1 MENNE
6 ENRIPIKNLLE
17 TYSIEEISNLFAKI
31 DEKIISLHDC
41 STKDF
46 YNLNK
51 DFKYFHGIANQIS
64 ENASFLFDFI
74 ASKENNGFL
83 EDIEK
88 FYETLNSRSQLL
100 DYHLEIAS
108 GINKS
113 ILSGIRKSFF
123 PLKNFK
129 QNLTSLIFLESNLQ
143 LDLQE
148 EEGNQIRTVS
158 EISQTIKDQLSLLEK
173 LFAKLKRII
182 KNNGSVDKVA
192 YDDLNISGIL
202 EKLKEELS
210 SYSEHYKSAQARIPE
225 IKQRTDETSES
236 ISKII
241 TNLQYQDIIKQK
253 MQHIQETHKDLVAE
267 LEEFKNQSDDT
278 SLNEK
283 AKYFIRIRDIAGLQ
297 AAQLMQA
304 NKEYQNA
311 IQQISG
317 HFHEIGEN
325 MTHVSKQCAE
335 YTSFDATKQKVFFDS
350 LKKLLANAKSKIQQF
365 CGFNENFEN
374 HIEAIREILDKI
386 YWVNNSINS
395 LVEELQQAMKRIEN
409 SYEADYNNE
418 EGKDNLLRRQMSQ
431 LFSDVKSNVD
441 LLSKVLEEI
450 SNYREGLHEQV
461 IQNIS
466 SDQYKQSAILPDKI
480 ESYIGELN
488 KIEKKILDKLEQNNK
503 LSESML
509 SDIQT
514 SVGKIQYYDY
524 FEKVI
529 SEIIEELNTINFKLK
544 EGEDK
549 IEDRDKNLEH
559 LTENYTMNSE
569 FLVHNQVAQG
579 QDPDMD
585 VEDEEGGDLEL
596 F

>member
-6 ENRIPIKNLLE
+6 ENRIQIKNLLE
-17 TYSIEEISNLFAKI
+17 TYTIEEISDLFAKI

-41 STKDF
+41 SSKDF

-108 GINKS
+108 DINKN

-143 LDLQE
+143 LDIQE
-148 EEGNQIRTVS
+148 KEDDETRSVS

-182 KNNGSVDKVA
+182 KNSGPVDKVA

-202 EKLKEELS
+202 EKLKEELN
-210 SYSEHYKSAQARIPE
+210 SYSEHYKSAQERIPE

-253 MQHIQETHKDLVAE
+253 MQHIQQTHKDLVAE
-267 LEEFKNQSDDT
+267 LQEFKNQSEDI

-311 IQQISG
+311 IQKISG
-317 HFHEIGEN
+317 HFLEIGEN
-325 MTHVSKQCAE
+325 MTYVSKQCAE
-335 YTSFDATKQKVFFDS
+335 YTSFDATRQKIFFDS
-350 LKKLLANAKSKIQQF
+350 LKKHLANAKSKIQQF

-374 HIEAIREILDKI
+374 HIESIREILDKI
-386 YWVNNSINS
+386 YWVNNSITS
-395 LVEELQQAMKRIEN
+395 LVEELRQAMKRIED
-409 SYEADYNNE
+409 SYEVSNNE
-418 EGKDNLLRRQMSQ
+418 TGQDNLLTKQMSQ

-441 LLSKVLEEI
+441 LLSKVLGEVAK
-450 SNYREGLHEQV
+450 YREGLHEQV

-466 SDQYKQSAILPDKI
+466 SDQYKQSTVLPDKI
-480 ESYIGELN
+480 ESYISELN

-524 FEKVI
+524 FESVI
-529 SEIIEELNTINFKLK
+529 SEIVEELNIINFKLK

-549 IEDRDKNLEH
+549 IEDRDKNLKH

>member
-1 MENNE
+1 MEKNE
-6 ENRIPIKNLLE
+6 ENRIQIKNLLE
-17 TYSIEEISNLFAKI
+17 TYSIEEISNLFSKI

-41 STKDF
+41 SSKDF

-64 ENASFLFDFI
+64 ENASFLFDII

-108 GINKS
+108 EINES
-113 ILSGIRKSFF
+113 ILSGIRQSFF
-123 PLKNFK
+123 PIKNFK
-129 QNLTSLIFLESNLQ
+129 QNLSSLIFLESNLQ
-143 LDLQE
+143 FDIQKEDDE
-148 EEGNQIRTVS
+148 EAKSVS

-182 KNNGSVDKVA
+182 KNNGPVNKLT
-192 YDDLNISGIL
+192 YDDLNISSIL
-202 EKLKEELS
+202 EKLRTELT
-210 SYSEHYKSAQARIPE
+210 SYSAHYKSAQERIPE
-225 IKQRTDETSES
+225 IKERTDDTSES

-253 MQHIQETHKDLVAE
+253 MQHIQQTHKDLVAE
-267 LEEFKNQSDDT
+267 LEEFKNQNEDT

-311 IQQISG
+311 IQEISG
-317 HFHEIGEN
+317 KFLEIGEN
-325 MTHVSKQCAE
+325 MTQVSKQCAE
-335 YTSFDATKQKVFFDS
+335 YTSFDATKQQVFFES
-350 LKKLLANAKSKIQQF
+350 LKKHLSHAKSKIQQF

-374 HIEAIREILDKI
+374 YIESIREILDKI
-386 YWVNNSINS
+386 YWVNKSINS
-395 LVEELQQAMKRIEN
+395 LVEELQESMKKIE
-409 SYEADYNNE
+409 SMYETEPDE
-418 EGKDNLLRRQMSQ
+418 EGKDNLLKKQMFQ
-431 LFSDVKSNVD
+431 LFSDVKSNVA
-441 LLSKVLEEI
+441 LLSKVLQEI
-450 SNYREGLHEQV
+450 SKYRDGLQEQI

-466 SDQYKQSAILPDKI
+466 SDQYKQSTVLPDKI

-488 KIEKKILDKLEQNNK
+488 KIEKKIMDKLDQNNK

-529 SEIIEELNTINFKLK
+529 SEIVEELNTINFKLK
-544 EGEDK
+544 EGDDK
-549 IEDRDKNLEH
+549 IEDRDKNLKH

-579 QDPDMD
+579 KDPDMD